1 MRSYIALVGG
11 ACLLGLTAAGSG
23 CGAGFII
30 VGGSAGTQQADVQAV
45 KETEAAWLKDAALK
59 DPARFASYYAEDA
72 LVLSPNMPLIA
83 GKNKIQAG
91 LTTLMADPNFALT
104 FHSTQVEASNGGDMV
119 YTIGTY
125 SRTVS
130 DPKSRQPVTDKGNY
144 LTVWKK
150 QADGNWKVVTDMDN
164 SELPAVAAAH

>member
-1 MRSYIALVGG
+1 MQVYLALIGCT
-11 ACLLGLTAAGSG
+11 CLLGLTAACGS
-23 CGAGFII
+23 AI
-30 VGGSAGTQQADVQAV
+30 VGVSFGGGAHDTRPADVQAV
-45 KETEAAWLKDAALK
+45 KDLEAAWLNETALK

-72 LVLSPNMPLIA
+72 LVLSPNAPLIA

-104 FHSTQVEASNGGDMV
+104 FHSTRVEASKGGDMV
-119 YTIGTY
+119 YTIGEY
-125 SRTVS
+125 SRTTS
-130 DPKSRQPVTDKGNY
+130 DPKSKQPVTDKGNY

-164 SELPAVAAAH
+164 SALPAGYAH

>member
-1 MRSYIALVGG
+1 MQVYVALVGCI
-11 ACLLGLTAAGSG
+11 CLWGLTAA
-23 CGAGFII
+23 CGGGIYGVS
-30 VGGSAGTQQADVQAV
+30 VGGGSPDTRPADVQAV
-45 KETEAAWLKDAALK
+45 KDTEAAWLKDTALK
-59 DPARFASYYAEDA
+59 DPAQFASYYAEDA
-72 LVLSPNMPLIA
+72 LVLSPNAPLVA

-104 FHSTQVEASNGGDMV
+104 FHSTRVEASKGGDMV
-119 YTIGTY
+119 YTIGAY

-130 DPKSRQPVTDKGNY
+130 DPKNKQPITDKGNY

-164 SELPAVAAAH
+164 SELPAGYAH

>member
-1 MRSYIALVGG
+1 LS
-11 ACLLGLTAAGSG
+11 LTAACTG
-23 CGAGFII
+23 GAGWT
-30 VGGSAGTQQADVQAV
+30 VGGGTPGTRQANEKAV
-45 KETEAAWLKDAALK
+45 KDLEAEWQNDAALK

-72 LVLSPNMPLIA
+72 LALSPNTPLIA

-104 FHSTQVEASNGGDMV
+104 FHSTRVEASQNGDMV
-119 YTIGTY
+119 YTIGAY
-125 SRTVS
+125 SRTGS
-130 DPKSRQPVTDKGNY
+130 DPRSKQPVTDKGNY

-164 SELPAVAAAH
+164 SELPAAGAAN

>member
-1 MRSYIALVGG
+1 MRDYVALIGCT
-11 ACLLGLTAAGSG
+11 CLLGLTAACTG
-23 CGAGFII
+23 CGFKVL
-30 VGGSAGTQQADVQAV
+30 VGGASDTRQADVQAV
-45 KETEAAWLKDAALK
+45 KDTEAAWLKDTALK
-59 DPARFASYYAEDA
+59 DPAQFASYYAEDA

-104 FHSTQVEASNGGDMV
+104 FHSTRVEASKGGDMV
-119 YTIGTY
+119 YTIGAY

-130 DPKSRQPVTDKGNY
+130 DPKSKQPVTDKGNY

-164 SELPAVAAAH
+164 SELPAGAAH